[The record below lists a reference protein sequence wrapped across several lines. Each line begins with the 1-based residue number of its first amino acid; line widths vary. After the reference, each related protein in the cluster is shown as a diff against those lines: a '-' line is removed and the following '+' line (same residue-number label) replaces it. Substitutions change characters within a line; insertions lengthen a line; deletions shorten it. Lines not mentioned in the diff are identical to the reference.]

1 MRARIT
7 LISAVLVAVVGAAGA
22 CGHDA
27 LPSNGPSGMIHGSIV
42 MTGGPRGASP
52 VAGAGTVLV
61 TRDGDEVARQKV
73 ADGGEFSFGLA
84 PGKYRLAVSGV
95 DGACD
100 QPAVTVTV
108 IANADRAVL
117 VTCQRK

>member
-1 MRARIT
+1 
-7 LISAVLVAVVGAAGA
+7 
-22 CGHDA
+22 
-27 LPSNGPSGMIHGSIV
+27 MIHGSIV

-61 TRDGDEVARQKV
+61 TRDGDEVTRQKV
-73 ADGGEFSFGLA
+73 ADGGGFSFGLA
-84 PGKYRLAVSGV
+84 PGRYRLAVSGV

-100 QPAVTVTV
+100 QPAVTV
-108 IANADRAVL
+108 IANADRAVS

>member
-1 MRARIT
+1 MRAKAAP
-7 LISAVLVAVVGAAGA
+7 ISAVLIALVGAVGA

-27 LPSNGPSGMIHGSIV
+27 LPSNGPSGMIHGGIV

-61 TRDGDEVARQKV
+61 THDGDEVARQKV

-84 PGKYRLAVSGV
+84 PGKYRVTVAGV

-100 QPAVTVTV
+100 KPSVTVV
-108 IANADRAVL
+108 ANADRAVS